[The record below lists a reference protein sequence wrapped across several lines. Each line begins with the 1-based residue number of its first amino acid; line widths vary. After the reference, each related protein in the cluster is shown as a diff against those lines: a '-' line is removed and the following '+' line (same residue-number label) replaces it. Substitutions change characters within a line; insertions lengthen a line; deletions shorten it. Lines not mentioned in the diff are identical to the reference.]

1 MIVKTS
7 TINRQNILT
16 LELRKFTIF
25 FIIVS
30 PLYFIKCYNFF
41 TYFIII
47 SNYNPKYNVYKH
59 FSLLLTPLIP
69 YITSV
74 KQKECYKK
82 STLSI
87 AFFQIIQ
94 NLKRS
99 QTGRPKLSRK
109 SLTLRGHLI
118 IYTLL
123 YKHNYFDIQKLSC
136 LNT

>member
-87 AFFQIIQ
+87 AFFQILNI
-94 NLKRS
+94 RICWI
-99 QTGRPKLSRK
+99 PV
-109 SLTLRGHLI
+109 
-118 IYTLL
+118 
-123 YKHNYFDIQKLSC
+123 LSC
-136 LNT
+136 WNPYCSRFPKWTRIRAIINRYFCIQWTSIINPL